1 MSITGLL
8 LVFVLCGHRIL
19 CLRLLAAENS
29 TDFRYPL
36 EKKYEKSTRNSNEFE
51 IIFMGLK

>member
-51 IIFMGLK
+51 IIFMGPK